1 MEAAEL
7 TLVVRDDNTIRA
19 RRQDGAETSG
29 KLILDDLHRNLIRLF
44 VDWLSQ
50 EEQDEQKDDQN
61 KNRKMTRRREFEV
74 FGSLLYKTIF
84 DEQVGSFFERTFS
97 EARSA
102 ERHLRLQLSF
112 EGRAAHLAS
121 IPWEYLYYPAT
132 DYRRGFFLSTEP
144 DLVLSRYMPLERAR
158 QTLTPTKGPL
168 RVLLVVSAPYDDD
181 LGYVISDGVL
191 EAIEKLA
198 ERYPIQID
206 SLNQPTIDN
215 FLDKIEEIK
224 PHVLHFIGHGQF
236 NKAEGNGEIALLDID
251 GRSARWVKDRD
262 FAEYFVHMRSIPR
275 LVFLHICEGG
285 AVDLDANYAGLA
297 PQLIRTGIQAVVAMQ
312 YPISNDAAIIFSR
325 TFYSTLAKGEPVDI
339 AIQEGR
345 YRITISIS
353 KAHDSRVFGI
363 PVLYMRSR
371 DGIIQPPINT
381 AVDDG

>member
-1 MEAAEL
+1 MEASEL
-7 TLVVRDDNTIRA
+7 TLFVRDDNTILA
-19 RRQDGAETSG
+19 RREDGAETSG

-61 KNRKMTRRREFEV
+61 KNRKITRRWEFEV
-74 FGSLLYKTIF
+74 FGSLLYKTLF
-84 DEQVGSFFERTFS
+84 DEQVGSFFERTFK

-102 ERHLRLQLSF
+102 GRHLRLQLSF

-144 DLVLSRYMPLERAR
+144 DLVLSRYMPLEIAR
-158 QTLTPTKGPL
+158 QTLTSAESPL
-168 RVLLVVSAPYDDD
+168 RILLVVSAPYD
-181 LGYVISDGVL
+181 LGPVISDGVM
-191 EAIEKLA
+191 ESIEKFA
-198 ERYPIQID
+198 ETYPIQVD
-206 SLNQPTIDN
+206 SLNKPTIDG

-236 NKAEGNGEIALLDID
+236 NKVEGNGEIALLDTD
-251 GRSARWVKDRD
+251 GRSVRWVKDED
-262 FAEYFVHMRSIPR
+262 FAEYLVHMRSIPR
-275 LVFLHICEGG
+275 LVFLHLCEGG
-285 AVDLDANYAGLA
+285 VVDFDANYAGLA
-297 PQLIRTGIQAVVAMQ
+297 PQLIRAGIQAVVAMQ

-325 TFYSTLAKGEPVDI
+325 AFYSTLAKGEPVDI
-339 AIQEGR
+339 AIWEGR
-345 YRITISIS
+345 FRITSSIS
-353 KAHDSRVFGI
+353 KAYDSSVFGT

-381 AVDDG
+381 EAADG

>member
-50 EEQDEQKDDQN
+50 EEQDKQKDDQN
-61 KNRKMTRRREFEV
+61 KNRKMTRRWEFEV
-74 FGSLLYKTIF
+74 FGSLF
-84 DEQVGSFFERTFS
+84 
-97 EARSA
+97 
-102 ERHLRLQLSF
+102 
-112 EGRAAHLAS
+112 
-121 IPWEYLYYPAT
+121 YYPAT